1 MKLPRGGAARSDLL
15 RVTLLG
21 AILFVFTDGPLFFLS
36 NDVLGRPVV
45 SWRDE
50 VVAGGLTAAAAA
62 CGALVAWDLWRTG
75 GRSPQRPHPWAA
87 PAVGAFVVLIAAS
100 SLWSVGEVVHTGWQ
114 AAVYAGLALLA
125 WQLADVRAAAWKP
138 LALMAAAGVAASL
151 ATVAVDPA
159 TSVDPNGDWRGIY
172 HNRNLLAPV
181 AGVGVIAGVRML
193 GAGDRALRA
202 AGAALALGSLASMV
216 GAGSRTAWLAL
227 GVGMGLA
234 ALPVLRRLLE
244 RRWDPRRASAAVW
257 VALTV
262 GASVLVAVAI
272 AVWDTS
278 TFAQRRT
285 IWRVS
290 WEQFLERPLHG
301 HGFAAVW
308 SWPEFLDHPD
318 RMGLGSAHN
327 GLLEVLLGLGVLG
340 TVPFVVIVVL
350 AVGNAGRDLL
360 RAPSADTWMWAAV
373 VVMMLIENTTE
384 SLILRYSY
392 NWVIVMAAALRTPWP
407 RSQRDARVEAREPRR
422 GRRPLIAGAGS

>member
-1 MKLPRGGAARSDLL
+1 MKPPQGGGACSDLL
-15 RVTLLG
+15 RVTFLG
-21 AILFVFTDGPLFFLS
+21 AALFVFTDGPLFFLS

-50 VVAGGLTAAAAA
+50 VVAGGLSAAAAA
-62 CGALVAWDLWRTG
+62 CGALVAWDMWRTG
-75 GRSPQRPHPWAA
+75 GRFPQRPHRWAV
-87 PAVGAFVVLIAAS
+87 PAVGGFVVLMAAS
-100 SLWSVGEVVHTGWQ
+100 SLWSVGEAVHTGWQ
-114 AAVYAGLALLA
+114 AAVYAGLAVLA
-125 WQLADVRAAAWKP
+125 WQLADARAEAWKP

-159 TSVDPNGDWRGIY
+159 TGIDPNGDWRGIY

-181 AGVGVIAGVRML
+181 AGVGVIAGVRLL
-193 GAGDRALRA
+193 GVGDGAPRA
-202 AGAALALGSLASMV
+202 AGAALGLGSLAAMV

-234 ALPVLRRLLE
+234 ALPVLQTLLE
-244 RRWDPRRASAAVW
+244 RRWDQHRASAAVW
-257 VALTV
+257 VALTA
-262 GASVLVAVAI
+262 GTTALVAVVVAL
-272 AVWDTS
+272 WDTS
-278 TFAQRRT
+278 TFGQRRA

-308 SWPEFLDHPD
+308 SWPKFLDHPE

-340 TVPFVVIVVL
+340 AVLFAAIVVL

-373 VVMMLIENTTE
+373 VVMVLIENTTE

-392 NWVIVMAAALRTPWP
+392 NWVIVMAAALRAP
-407 RSQRDARVEAREPRR
+407 RVP
-422 GRRPLIAGAGS
+422 GRPLTAVAES